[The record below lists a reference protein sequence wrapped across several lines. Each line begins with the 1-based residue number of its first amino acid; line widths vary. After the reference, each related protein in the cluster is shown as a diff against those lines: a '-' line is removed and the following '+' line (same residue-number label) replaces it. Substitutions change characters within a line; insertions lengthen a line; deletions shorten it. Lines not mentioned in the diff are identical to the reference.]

1 MSKFLKLVRENTPG
15 DDAIEVLY
23 KLKEILGLGSKIDT
37 SKGRDL
43 LIVPLGDGRTAT
55 VELVD
60 IARAES
66 EEADAIEDQEMQVN
80 GGEMTKM
87 KNLGKALKAAEEVT
101 GINDPS
107 KRMLALSNPKKNVEK
122 AVGDVYNKIAKN
134 LQSFARDI

>member
-37 SKGRDL
+37 SKGKDL

-55 VELVD
+55 LELVD

-66 EEADAIEDQEMQVN
+66 EEADAIEDQEMRVDDQQVAQA
-80 GGEMTKM
+80 K
-87 KNLGKALKAAEEVT
+87 KVLDAAETIT
-101 GINDPS
+101 GINDPRR
-107 KRMLALSNPKKNVEK
+107 RMMGIGNPKKNVEK
-122 AVGDVYNKIAKN
+122 AVGDMYNKVAKKV
-134 LQSFARDI
+134 SEFAKQF